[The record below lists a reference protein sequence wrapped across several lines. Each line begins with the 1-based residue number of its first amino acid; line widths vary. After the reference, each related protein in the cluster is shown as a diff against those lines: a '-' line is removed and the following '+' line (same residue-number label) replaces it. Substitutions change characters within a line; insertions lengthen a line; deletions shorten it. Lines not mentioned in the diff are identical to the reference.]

1 MCICVFSLAPF
12 FLFLAAT
19 AAAVIIVVCVIGRA
33 SEREATIQEMPMT
46 DSDVFSPILD
56 TKDLHTL
63 K

>member
-1 MCICVFSLAPF
+1 MCFQHRPI
-12 FLFLAAT
+12 FLFLAAIV
-19 AAAVIIVVCVIGRA
+19 VIIVVCVIGRA
-33 SEREATIQEMPMT
+33 SEREATIQEMPMS